1 MECSLADPVAVPP
14 PPPPSGPAAPSGS
27 IPSIGPVATSGP
39 PKRRPQPRLRASEP
53 TDEAAVADWASLFGD
68 LARPTLAPRDTPA
81 PVEWRVHDRTHLEF
95 AIDYPLGEATEAMVW
110 EAYFFVP
117 ESFRLH
123 AESYDK
129 KSIFDDLW
137 SYVRYA
143 VPVRSLGEL
152 SAPGAGSALHR
163 LRRSMREAAANNG
176 EDAVATTEATRQ
188 LRLFACLVRA
198 GGVASMRHLKQ
209 LQRQAADG
217 EPADMAELARAGAA
231 FVADVAAVPAAF
243 RELLHDSR
251 TLPDAVAT
259 AALWVD
265 EDVSLVLE
273 ALCASLAVDLEQTPH
288 EGTRRLAPALAAAAV
303 AEARHRQRQG
313 YDSVGS
319 ADADPRRVEHLEFR
333 RHMLKRFT
341 SSALWLSLRV
351 RVGATWMLQGLYAI
365 AAAVAMGFALIAS
378 FHRSLGGASSADLT
392 RYALVAVIAYAIKDR
407 LKAFLQGYFSSWV
420 EQRLPDRRWAIC
432 DERERVV
439 GQVLERAGFLPF
451 RGLPAGVLASRRRT
465 RAHDLEEVARP
476 EQVLWHQKIVR
487 LEPRQGDLFPMLTE
501 IFRLNLRRWLAHT
514 DDPNRKI
521 VFADPADAHVYSAV
535 ARRVYN
541 VNVVYRLRPVSNPD
555 APWHRIR
562 VVTSR
567 KGIERIDAIC

>member
-1 MECSLADPVAVPP
+1 MTDPAAVPP
-14 PPPPSGPAAPSGS
+14 PS
-27 IPSIGPVATSGP
+27 IPSAPAPGGP
-39 PKRRPQPRLRASEP
+39 PKRRPQPHLRATDA

-68 LARPTLAPRDTPA
+68 LARPTMAPRDAEA

-95 AIDYPLGEATEAMVW
+95 AIDYPLGQAHQALTW

-117 ESFRLH
+117 ESFRIH
-123 AESYDK
+123 ADSYDK

-152 SAPGAGSALHR
+152 AHTGPGSPLDR
-163 LRRSMREAAANNG
+163 LRRSLSQATNDEASA
-176 EDAVATTEATRQ
+176 TEATRQ

-198 GGVASMRHLKQ
+198 GGVASMRHLQQ
-209 LQRQAADG
+209 LWRRSGA
-217 EPADMAELARAGAA
+217 EPAALGELVRAGAA
-231 FVADVAAVPAAF
+231 FTADVAAVPAAL
-243 RELLHDSR
+243 RKLLDVR
-251 TLPDAVAT
+251 RRADAVDT
-259 AALWVD
+259 AARWVD
-265 EDVSLVLE
+265 EDISLVLE
-273 ALCASLAVDLEQTPH
+273 SLCASLAVELEPAPH
-288 EGTRRLAPALAAAAV
+288 EGVRRLASALAASAV
-303 AEARHRQRQG
+303 TEARHRQRQG
-313 YDSVGS
+313 YDSVGT

-351 RVGATWMLQGLYAI
+351 RASSTWMVHALYAI
-365 AAAVAMGFALIAS
+365 AAAVAMSFALFAS

-392 RYALVAVIAYAIKDR
+392 RYALIAVIAYAIKDR
-407 LKAFLQGYFSSWV
+407 LKALLQGYFSSWV
-420 EQRLPDRRWAIC
+420 DRRLPDRRWAIC
-432 DERERVV
+432 DERGRQV
-439 GQVLERAGFLPF
+439 GRVLERAGFLPF
-451 RGLPAGVLASRRRT
+451 TGLPEGVLRSRRRT
-465 RAHDLEEVARP
+465 REHDLEEVARP
-476 EQVLWHQKIVR
+476 EQVLWHQKVVR
-487 LEPRQGDLFPMLTE
+487 LEPRHGDVFPMLTE

-521 VFADPADAHVYSAV
+521 VFADPADSHVYSAV

-541 VNVVYRLRPVSNPD
+541 VNVVYRLRPANATD